1 VSGPLHLHR
10 TELAAHVG
18 EKLGVSPWH
27 TITQDE
33 VNRFADATGDHQWIH
48 VDPER
53 AGASPFGGTVA
64 HGFLTLSLLPLLF
77 ASALEIGDAR
87 MGLNYGLNKLRFP
100 NPVPVGSKLRM
111 GAQVAGVEDV
121 GGGGVQATIDL
132 TFELEGETKP
142 ACVAQAVYRYY
153 A

>member
-1 VSGPLHLHR
+1 MSGPLHLHR

-64 HGFLTLSLLPLLF
+64 HGFLTLSLAVALLDQTLVVDGC
-77 ASALEIGDAR
+77 STVI
-87 MGLNYGLNKLRFP
+87 NYGLNRVRFP
-100 NPVPVGSKLRM
+100 TIVPVGSEIRIHVEL
-111 GAQVAGVEDV
+111 AGVEEQRDSSL
-121 GGGGVQATIDL
+121 QATYAL
-132 TFELEGETKP
+132 TFEVEGADKP
-142 ACVAQAVYRYY
+142 GCVAESLLRYY
-153 A
+153 P

>member
-64 HGFLTLSLLPLLF
+64 HGFLTLSLAVALLDQTLVVDGC
-77 ASALEIGDAR
+77 STVI
-87 MGLNYGLNKLRFP
+87 NYGLNRVRFP
-100 NPVPVGSKLRM
+100 TIVPVGSEIRM
-111 GAQVAGVEDV
+111 HVELAGVEEQRDSSL
-121 GGGGVQATIDL
+121 QATYAL
-132 TFELEGETKP
+132 TFEVAGADKP
-142 ACVAQAVYRYY
+142 GCVAESLLRYY
-153 A
+153 P